1 MQSKMTMQSLKTEQS
16 RRSSSTSASNVGRRQ
31 LTISRRANTHPYYRN
46 KINSENC
53 YKCDQNEDCY
63 SILNA
68 RFARIENLVENLSK
82 AVKATSVNLKNRKI
96 VPNNHQNN
104 TTSSAFGSVD
114 LSKMNIDELLCFSS
128 QLGIRL
134 FNNLDKEKKIPSAPI
149 KIDSNDNK
157 ENKIL
162 KDIEN
167 EVNSASNDL

>member
-16 RRSSSTSASNVGRRQ
+16 RRSSSTATVGRRQ
-31 LTISRRANTHPYYRN
+31 FTVSRRANTHPYYRN
-46 KINSENC
+46 KLNSENC
-53 YKCDQNEDCY
+53 YKCDQNEDCF

-82 AVKATSVNLKNRKI
+82 AVKATSMNLKNRKVI
-96 VPNNHQNN
+96 S

-114 LSKMNIDELLCFSS
+114 LSKMSIDELLCFSS

-162 KDIEN
+162 KDLEN
-167 EVNSASNDL
+167 EANSTSNDP

>member
-16 RRSSSTSASNVGRRQ
+16 RRSSSTASVNRRQ
-31 LTISRRANTHPYYRN
+31 FTVSRRSNTHPYYRN

-53 YKCDQNEDCY
+53 YKCDQNEDCF

-68 RFARIENLVENLSK
+68 RFARIESLVEDLSK
-82 AVKATSVNLKNRKI
+82 AVKATGMNLKNRKVI
-96 VPNNHQNN
+96 SP
-104 TTSSAFGSVD
+104 TSSAFGSVD
-114 LSKMNIDELLCFSS
+114 LTKMNIDELLCFSS

-134 FNNLDKEKKIPSAPI
+134 FNNLDKEKKITSSSTTTPI

-157 ENKIL
+157 ENKENKIL

-167 EVNSASNDL
+167 EANATSNDS